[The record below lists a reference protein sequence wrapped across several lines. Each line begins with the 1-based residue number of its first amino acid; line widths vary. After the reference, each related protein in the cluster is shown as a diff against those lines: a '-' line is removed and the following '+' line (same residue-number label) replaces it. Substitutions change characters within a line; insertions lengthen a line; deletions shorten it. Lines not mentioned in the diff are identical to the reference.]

1 MIRIL
6 RMTGEL
12 HSGPDGDEGTVWH
25 AVDTGRGYGGDFTDP
40 ALCGV
45 RPRIEWGER
54 RGRRGD
60 LSALPREAW
69 EYRRTLTR
77 NIVRASA
84 RFCCADRVLS

>member
-40 ALCGV
+40 ALCGA
-45 RPRIEWGER
+45 RPRIEWNEEGEEVTCPR
-54 RGRRGD
+54 CREKLGSTGGR
-60 LSALPREAW
+60 
-69 EYRRTLTR
+69 
-77 NIVRASA
+77 
-84 RFCCADRVLS
+84 